1 VLLPEAL
8 KTPTPMRM
16 LLDVAQKKKP
26 RTPTP
31 PRSVQAP
38 KSRGSASSRDASA
51 LAAVPRWA
59 WAVVVALVAAA
70 AAIGIAVSAGGSSS
84 AGSTAAVRSAML
96 AAGCT
101 YRDVPPKPPRV
112 DPTNYHADF
121 PTLTTSTKGA
131 WSTSPPSGGGH
142 YYLWAVWGF
151 YTTAVNPRQVVHNEE
166 HGAIVLWWGP
176 KVPASTVAKLRAF
189 YDQQPDGVFGTPYA
203 SLGDKIAL
211 TAWTGDVDRYYVD
224 HYYGIGHIAV
234 CPSFNQKA
242 FAVFRAAFRGHGP
255 EGIPLSDDEPGMGPT
270 S

>member
-1 VLLPEAL
+1 VYPYAAFVA
-8 KTPTPMRM
+8 KSKKSRAPM
-16 LLDVAQKKKP
+16 
-26 RTPTP
+26 P
-31 PRSVQAP
+31 PRNVQAP
-38 KSRGSASSRDASA
+38 KRRDTRKGAAGSP
-51 LAAVPRWA
+51 LAALPRRGWA
-59 WAVVVALVAAA
+59 AIGGVVIVVV
-70 AAIGIAVSAGGSSS
+70 IGIAVALGSSGGSAS
-84 AGSTAAVRSAML
+84 ASVKTAML

-151 YTTAVNPRQVVHNEE
+151 YTTPVNPRQVVHNEE

-176 KVPASTVAKLRAF
+176 KVPASTVAELRAF
-189 YDQQPDGVFGTPYA
+189 YDQQPDGVFGTPYPA
-203 SLGDKIAL
+203 LGNKIAL
-211 TAWTGDVDRYYVD
+211 TAWTGDTTRYYVN

-234 CPSFNQKA
+234 CPSFNQTA
-242 FAVFRAAFRGHGP
+242 FAAFRSAYRGKGP

-270 S
+270 